1 MAQVNPDP
9 HAQGYVFIPTNRVT
23 GLFASYDDLQGAL
36 RALQSLGF
44 DPQHIEVFAGTEGA
58 ELLDRCGQRHG
69 VPTWLVRNLAAL
81 VSDDA
86 ALLQQADAVL
96 RAGGGVIGVLMDD
109 KEHMKE
115 QVAAVLNANHAQM
128 VHYWGRLT
136 TERLG

>member
-9 HAQGYVFIPTNRVT
+9 HAQGSVFIPTNRVT

-36 RALQSLGF
+36 RALAPLGF
-44 DPQHIEVFAGTEGA
+44 DPQHIDVFAGPEGA
-58 ELLDRCGQRHG
+58 ELLDLCGQRHG
-69 VPTWLVRNLAAL
+69 VATWMLRNIAAL

-96 RAGGGVIGVLMDD
+96 RAGGGVIGVLMDE
-109 KEHMKE
+109 KEPMKE
-115 QVAAVLNANHAQM
+115 QVAAVLKANNAQM